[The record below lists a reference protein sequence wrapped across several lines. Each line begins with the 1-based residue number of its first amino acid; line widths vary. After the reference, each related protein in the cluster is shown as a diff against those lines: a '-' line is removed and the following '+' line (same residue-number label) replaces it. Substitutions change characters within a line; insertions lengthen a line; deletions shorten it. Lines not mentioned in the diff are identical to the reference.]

1 VKGAVTDMVVKI
13 MEENPGEHAEACTAL
28 ESLFKD
34 LGESPFAIKVSA
46 QILQHEYRIV
56 LPALQTIFHPSQALT
71 SNTTKYLQNTIIIMF
86 SVWIFF
92 LYTVKRLAIF
102 PSPVVICFH

>member
-1 VKGAVTDMVVKI
+1 MVVKI

-46 QILQHEYRIV
+46 EILHHEDRIG
-56 LPALQTIFHPSQALT
+56 SQYYSSACT
-71 SNTTKYLQNTIIIMF
+71 PNS
-86 SVWIFF
+86 
-92 LYTVKRLAIF
+92 F
-102 PSPVVICFH
+102 PFMYSQKAPLLI